1 VSAAA
6 IPHVF
11 RPAGLVTRL
20 LAAALDMLVVLLL
33 LGVVFVGVAASGF
46 LVSPLSFR
54 WPTPPP
60 TLSILVGLL
69 LALGYLTVGWA
80 TSGRTCGA
88 AVLGLRVV
96 VNGRGRLGWA
106 RAFLRA
112 LLYVIF
118 PVGLLWSAVSRERRS
133 VQDVLVRSIVVYD
146 GHSSMPVVAIRSPE
160 TDDAAHRGA

>member
-1 VSAAA
+1 M
-6 IPHVF
+6 
-11 RPAGLVTRL
+11 VTRL

-33 LGVVFVGVAASGF
+33 LGAVFVGVAAAGF

-60 TLSILVGLL
+60 TLSSLVGLL
-69 LALGYLTVGWA
+69 LAVGYLTVGWA
-80 TSGRTCGA
+80 TFGRTCGA
-88 AVLGLRVV
+88 AVLGLRVLS
-96 VNGRGRLGWA
+96 NGRGRLGWA

-133 VQDVLVRSIVVYD
+133 MQDVVVRSIVVYD
-146 GHSSMPVVAIRSPE
+146 GHSSMA
-160 TDDAAHRGA
+160 DG

>member
-1 VSAAA
+1 MTVTPPV
-6 IPHVF
+6 IL
-11 RPAGLVTRL
+11 PAGIVTRM
-20 LAAALDMLVVLLL
+20 LAAALDMVAVLLL
-33 LGVVFVGVAASGF
+33 LGVVFVGVTAAGF

-60 TLSILVGLL
+60 TLSSLVGLL
-69 LALGYLTVGWA
+69 LAAGYLTVAWA

-88 AVLGLRVV
+88 AVLGLRVLSI
-96 VNGRGRLGWA
+96 GHGRLGWA

-133 VQDVLVRSIVVYD
+133 MQDVVVRSIVVYD
-146 GHSSMPVVAIRSPE
+146 RHPSMQPAPE
-160 TDDAAHRGA
+160 QAA